1 MKTFIL
7 IVHYKNGKAMF
18 VETEFREDRLEEIT
32 RIINEYPLASLIAQ
46 TQTGL
51 IAEHIPLLLIDE
63 KTLRGHISLEN
74 TLFKNSIVNNQVL
87 YIFKAEDV
95 YISPNYYPTKFEDH
109 KKVPTWN
116 YQVVHIN
123 GEIKFFQ
130 DQKTKLAVLGQLT
143 KQHESITNGENAWK
157 MSDAPKDYLMEMLNH
172 LVAFE
177 IKIEKIIAKS
187 KLSQNREEKDF
198 RNVITK
204 LQESG
209 KVNMAKTMG
218 QLKR

>member
-1 MKTFIL
+1 MAI
-7 IVHYKNGKAMF
+7 
-18 VETEFREDRLEEIT
+18 
-32 RIINEYPLASLIAQ
+32 
-46 TQTGL
+46 
-51 IAEHIPLLLIDE
+51 LIDE

-109 KKVPTWN
+109 KKIPTWN